1 MYESLLFG
9 HLLGVA
15 VMLSGLG
22 VHMVSVERLRQ
33 VRTVTELRML
43 LGAARYGERM
53 ALGGSF
59 LLVGAGI
66 TLAARFWSFADA
78 WIATS
83 IGLVIAQGLAGSV
96 IVDRRMKRLR
106 AALQSAP
113 DGPLS
118 TEVTALAR
126 DPLLHAGS
134 RIAVP
139 IIVEILFLMT
149 VKPFVPGI
157 LWSLLAAAGLG
168 TLVIWPAFARRSRP
182 RALTGEEASENAG
195 PIEGGSI
202 KGR

>member
-1 MYESLLFG
+1 MYEWLLFG
-9 HLLGVA
+9 HLVGVA
-15 VMLSGLG
+15 IMLSGLG
-22 VHMVSVERLRQ
+22 VHIVSVERLRQ

-43 LGAARYGERM
+43 LGAAKYGERM
-53 ALGGSF
+53 VLSGSV
-59 LLVGAGI
+59 LLVAAGI

-106 AALQSAP
+106 AALASAP
-113 DGPLS
+113 DGAPS
-118 TEVTALAR
+118 TNVTVLAR

-149 VKPFVPGI
+149 VKPSVPGI
-157 LWSLLAAAGLG
+157 LWSLLTAAVLG
-168 TLVIWPAFARRSRP
+168 ILIWPGFARRSGP
-182 RALTGEEASENAG
+182 RALTEEEASEDAD

-202 KGR
+202 KAT

>member
-1 MYESLLFG
+1 MYEWLLFG

-22 VHMVSVERLRQ
+22 VHMVSVERLRHARM
-33 VRTVTELRML
+33 VSELRML
-43 LGAARYGERM
+43 LAAAKYGERM
-53 ALGGSF
+53 VLGGSA
-59 LLVGAGI
+59 LLVAAGI
-66 TLAARFWSFADA
+66 TMAARFWSFADA
-78 WIATS
+78 WIAAS

-106 AALQSAP
+106 AALESAP
-113 DGPLS
+113 DGALS
-118 TEVTALAR
+118 TDMTVLAR

-149 VKPFVPGI
+149 VKPSVRGI
-157 LWSLLAAAGLG
+157 LWSLLTAAGLG
-168 TLVIWPAFARRSRP
+168 TLVVWPAFARRSGP
-182 RALTGEEASENAG
+182 RAFTEEEASEDAD
-195 PIEGGSI
+195 PVEGGSI